1 MEKEY
6 GDYEMVN
13 GAVVNDLNARIA
25 ELEAKLKNSVS
36 LEYHDELVLSA
47 RKEIVRLE
55 AQLADVQPHNTEL
68 VVRANAAEAK
78 LARVHDF
85 LGYFHEDSDLYKEL
99 SRILSDTRK
108 PLAVDVCNIQSDGT
122 PGWYE
127 VTACWPAGGTIM
139 PLIGF
144 DATVIVMPKE
154 VE

>member
-1 MEKEY
+1 
-6 GDYEMVN
+6 MVPQHVYDE
-13 GAVVNDLNARIA
+13 ALAKIA
-25 ELEAKLKNSVS
+25 ELEIENGNCQRAF
-36 LEYHDELVLSA
+36 EQAREL
-47 RKEIVRLE
+47 RR
-55 AQLADVQPHNTEL
+55 T
-68 VVRANAAEAK
+68 AEAK
-78 LARVHDF
+78 LAMVHDF

-154 VE
+154 GGDE